1 MLPLTI
7 CLFPKSNCVGRWDR
21 SRVPSVGSLPIVPCS
36 GGGGWHRQ
44 VLHCARAVLFLGS
57 PSPATVMAL
66 ADIVGP
72 VSAEAAYSF
81 DRCGTW
87 WAAEPCM
94 RCTSGVDFGGVSGK
108 SRGWEPHPHP
118 LH

>member
-1 MLPLTI
+1 MWDPFQSFLAAAVVGGI
-7 CLFPKSNCVGRWDR
+7 DRFCVAPGQ
-21 SRVPSVGSLPIVPCS
+21 S
-36 GGGGWHRQ
+36 
-44 VLHCARAVLFLGS
+44 VLFLGS

-72 VSAEAAYSF
+72 VSPEAAYIF
-81 DRCGTW
+81 ARCGMR
-87 WAAEPCM
+87 WAAEPRM

-108 SRGWEPHPHP
+108 SRRGWEPHPLSIRSGFGRREQCA